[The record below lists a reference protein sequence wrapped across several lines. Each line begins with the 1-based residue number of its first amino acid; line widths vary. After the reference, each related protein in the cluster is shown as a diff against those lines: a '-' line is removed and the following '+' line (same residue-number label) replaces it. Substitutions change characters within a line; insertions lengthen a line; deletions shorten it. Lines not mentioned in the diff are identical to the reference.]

1 VSIVRPPVER
11 HGRIAVVGL
20 GKLGACMAACFAAK
34 GWDVTGVDVSP
45 ATVDALNAGRAPVPE
60 PGLQE
65 LLAAARGRLRATH
78 VHADAVAGA
87 DLTFVVVPTPSLSD
101 GRFSLEF
108 VRPAVRAIGEA
119 LRGRREPHVVV
130 VTSTVLPGSMEFGV
144 QPVLEAAAGRK
155 VGAGPDDGLGLVYN
169 PEFIALGTVV
179 RDFLAPDLVLV
190 GESDPASGARVAA
203 VYERVCENRPRVARM
218 NFASAELA
226 KIALNSFVTT
236 KISFSNMLVEL
247 CEALPGADVDAVCGA
262 LGHDSRIGSRALR
275 GGLGYG
281 GPCFPRDS
289 VALAALAR
297 ALGHPA
303 AIAEAVDRVNDQV
316 VPRVAALARKRLPPG
331 GRTAVLG
338 LAYKAGTPIVERAHG
353 LAIAREL
360 VEGGGDVVVWDAM
373 ANGAAQSVLGDRV
386 AWGATADAALEEA
399 DVAVLAALDADL
411 AATVARALAR
421 RTKPLILIDCWRLLA
436 DAKLPATVRRVAVG
450 VGEPT
455 PARNERLKAL
465 WT

>member
-1 VSIVRPPVER
+1 
-11 HGRIAVVGL
+11 
-20 GKLGACMAACFAAK
+20 MAACFAAK
-34 GWDVTGVDVSP
+34 GWEVAGVDVN
-45 ATVDALNAGRAPVPE
+45 AETVDALNAGRAPVPE

-65 LLAAARGRLRATH
+65 LLDRAGGRLRATH

-87 DLTFVVVPTPSLSD
+87 DLTFVVVPTPSLAD

-108 VRPAVRAIGEA
+108 VRPAIRAIGEA

-130 VTSTVLPGSMEFGV
+130 LTSTVLPGSMEFGV
-144 QPVLEAAAGRK
+144 QPVLEDAARRK
-155 VGAGPDDGLGLVYN
+155 LGDRLGLVYN

-179 RDFLAPDLVLV
+179 RDFLAPDLVLI
-190 GESDPASGARVAA
+190 GESGTAAGARVAA
-203 VYERVCENRPRVARM
+203 VYDRVCENRPPVARM

-236 KISFSNMLVEL
+236 KISFTNMLVEL

-303 AIAEAVDRVNDQV
+303 AIAEAADRVNDQV
-316 VPRVAALARKRLPPG
+316 VPRVTARIREHLPPG

-353 LAIAREL
+353 IAIAREL
-360 VEGGGDVVVWDAM
+360 AQRGGDVVVWDAI
-373 ANGAAQSVLGDRV
+373 ANGAAHAVLGDRV
-386 AWGATADAALEEA
+386 AWAESAEDALRDA
-399 DVAVLAALDADL
+399 DVAVLAALDPEL
-411 AATVARALAR
+411 AARVARELAH
-421 RTKPLILIDCWRLLA
+421 RTKSLSLIDCWRLLDEA
-436 DAKLPATVRRVAVG
+436 SLPAAVRRVAVG
-450 VGEPT
+450 VGET
-455 PARNERLKAL
+455 TLARRERLRAL
-465 WT
+465 WTDP